1 MKLCSSLMLWNVDTS
16 EHLDLITL
24 YSTLLQVGKIH
35 NNLTLGWNDYTLNVI
50 RLIHNYNI
58 IATHVVMKQ

>member
-1 MKLCSSLMLWNVDTS
+1 MKLCSSLILWNVVDTS

-35 NNLTLGWNDYTLNVI
+35 NNLN
-50 RLIHNYNI
+50 
-58 IATHVVMKQ
+58 